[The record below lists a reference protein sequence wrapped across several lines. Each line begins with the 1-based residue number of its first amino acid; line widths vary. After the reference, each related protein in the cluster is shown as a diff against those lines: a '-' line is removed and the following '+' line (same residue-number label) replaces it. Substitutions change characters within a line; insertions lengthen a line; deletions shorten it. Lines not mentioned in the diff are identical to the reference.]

1 LVLIEIRD
9 LSKSFGQVRALD
21 RVNLSIRKGEFYSLL
36 GPNGAGK
43 STLVNIL
50 GSVLKADGGKV
61 GINGYDLESE
71 PQRCKSSIGVVPQ
84 EIALYNDLS
93 AYDNLLFWGGLY
105 RLGKNKLRQ
114 RARELLSLTGLEE
127 RGHERVVTYSGG
139 MKRRINIACALL
151 HEPEII
157 FMDEPT
163 PGIDPQSRNLIH
175 EFILK
180 LHREG
185 KTILYTTHYMEEAEK
200 LSERIGIIDHG
211 RIIAEGN
218 LEDLRKNQEARETIV
233 VKVSDASLLPKELL
247 ARATRFPFE
256 VEGDRVMFRTASAD
270 HDLPQIISLCRQLDL
285 DIINIEMH
293 RINLETLFLNLTGR
307 RLRD

>member
-1 LVLIEIRD
+1 LIEIKD

-50 GSVLKADGGKV
+50 GTVLKADGGEV
-61 GINGYDLESE
+61 MINGHDLGSE
-71 PQRCKSSIGVVPQ
+71 PHLCKRFIGVVPQ
-84 EIALYNDLS
+84 EIALYDDLS
-93 AYDNLLFWGGLY
+93 AWENLLFWGGLY
-105 RLGKNKLRQ
+105 RLGKKELRQ
-114 RARELLSLTGLEE
+114 RAKELLALTGLEE
-127 RGHERVVTYSGG
+127 RGHEKVSTYSGG

-151 HEPEII
+151 HAPEII

-175 EFILK
+175 EFIMQ

-211 RIIAEGN
+211 KIIAEGS
-218 LEDLRKNQEARETIV
+218 LDDLRKSQEARETIV
-233 VKVSDASLLPKELL
+233 VRFSDVTKLSKELL
-247 ARATRFPFE
+247 AGATPLPFE
-256 VEGDRVMFRTASAD
+256 IEGDRVLFMTTGAD
-270 HDLPQIISLCRQLDL
+270 GDLPQVIGLCRRLDL
-285 DIINIEMH
+285 DIMNIEMH

>member
-1 LVLIEIRD
+1 LIEIKD

-43 STLVNIL
+43 TTLVNIL
-50 GSVLKADGGKV
+50 GTVLKADGGQV
-61 GINGYDLESE
+61 RIDGHDLDSE
-71 PQRCKSSIGVVPQ
+71 PHLCKRTIGVVPQ
-84 EIALYNDLS
+84 EIALYDDLS
-93 AYDNLLFWGGLY
+93 AWENLLFWGGLY
-105 RLGKNKLRQ
+105 RLGKKELRQ
-114 RARELLSLTGLEE
+114 RAKELLALTGLEE
-127 RGHERVVTYSGG
+127 RGHEKVSTYSGG

-151 HEPEII
+151 HAPEII

-175 EFILK
+175 EFIMQ

-211 RIIAEGN
+211 KIIAEGS
-218 LEDLRKNQEARETIV
+218 LDDLRKSQEARETIV
-233 VKVSDASLLPKELL
+233 VRFSDVTKLSKELL
-247 ARATRFPFE
+247 AGATPLPFE
-256 VEGDRVMFRTASAD
+256 IEGDRVLFMTTGAD
-270 HDLPQIISLCRQLDL
+270 GDLPQVIGLCRRLDL
-285 DIINIEMH
+285 DIMNIEMH